1 MEPSLTPQR
10 RTAERVAAPPPR
22 RRTLGDRLLRSVV
35 NPVVRRLLASPVH
48 DLVGENTVLV
58 GFRGRRTGRE
68 LSTPA
73 NAVVDGEVLTLT
85 SLRRR
90 AWWRNLRGGA
100 AVTVTVGGRRRAGWG
115 EVPDAG
121 QQEIAAVL
129 SYLYASAGHP
139 IDAER
144 ALALAAGRVLIRIE
158 LEPAGGAPPPLRGR
172 ELWRRWTKTVTIGE
186 TLAFSIPAVAGA
198 LIAAADLGPLAS
210 APVILAAGLGE
221 GLVLGFSQA
230 LVVRRALPAI
240 SSRSWIAATA
250 LGALIAWGVSLVPTS
265 IGEGLDDLAPGVLA
279 AGGLLLG
286 VIFLLSIGGLQWRVL
301 REQVPRA
308 GWWVVA
314 VAVGWVAALTAF
326 MAIASPLWQ
335 EGQALGLIIAIGV
348 GAGLVMALVMAAIT
362 GYALMRLTA
371 PAATSSSASPSSSS

>member
-1 MEPSLTPQR
+1 MR
-10 RTAERVAAPPPR
+10 R
-22 RRTLGDRLLRSVV
+22 VV

-48 DLVGENTVLV
+48 DLVGESTVLV
-58 GFRGRRTGRE
+58 RFRGRRTGRE

-73 NAVVDGEVLTLT
+73 NAVVDGDSLTLT

-100 AVTVTVGGRRRAGWG
+100 PVVVTLAGRQRAGRG
-115 EVPDAG
+115 EVPDVG
-121 QQEIAAVL
+121 REEIAALL
-129 SYLYASAGHP
+129 SSLYATAGHP

-144 ALALAAGRVLIRIE
+144 ALALAEGRVLIRIE
-158 LEPAGGAPPPLRGR
+158 LESAADPPPPLRGR
-172 ELWRRWTKTVTIGE
+172 ALWSRWTKTVTIGE

-210 APVILAAGLGE
+210 APIILAAGLGE

-230 LVVRRALPAI
+230 LVVRRTLPAI

-250 LGALIAWGVSLVPTS
+250 LGALIAWAVSLVPTS
-265 IGEGLDDLAPGVLA
+265 IGEGLEDLAPGVLA
-279 AGGLLLG
+279 AGGLVLG
-286 VIFLLSIGGLQWRVL
+286 VVFLLSIGGLQWRVL
-301 REQVPRA
+301 REHVSRA
-308 GWWVVA
+308 GWWVAA
-314 VAVGWVAALTAF
+314 VAAGWVAALTAF

-348 GAGLVMALVMAAIT
+348 AAGLVMALVMAAIT
-362 GYALMRLTA
+362 GYALMRLSG
-371 PAATSSSASPSSSS
+371 AATSSSASPSSSS

>member
-1 MEPSLTPQR
+1 MEPNPAKQR
-10 RTAERVAAPPPR
+10 RAIERPHAAPPSAAPPR
-22 RRTLGDRLLRSVV
+22 RRTLGDRLLRRVV

-48 DLVGENTVLV
+48 DLVGESTVLV
-58 GFRGRRTGRE
+58 RFRGRRTGRE

-73 NAVVDGEVLTLT
+73 NTVADGDVLTLT

-100 AVTVTVGGRRRAGWG
+100 AVTVTVGGRPRSGWA
-115 EVPDAG
+115 EVPDAEPE
-121 QQEIAAVL
+121 EIAAVL
-129 SYLYASAGHP
+129 SSLYDAAGHP

-144 ALALAAGRVLIRIE
+144 ALALADGRVLIRIE
-158 LEPAGGAPPPLRGR
+158 LEPAGGTPAPLRGR
-172 ELWRRWTKTVTIGE
+172 PLWRRWTKTVTIGE

-250 LGALIAWGVSLVPTS
+250 LGALIAWAVSLVPTS
-265 IGEGLDDLAPGVLA
+265 IGEGLEDLAPGVLA
-279 AGGLLLG
+279 AGGLVLG

-308 GWWVVA
+308 GWWIAA
-314 VAVGWVAALTAF
+314 VAAGWVAALTAF

-362 GYALMRLTA
+362 GYALMRLTG
-371 PAATSSSASPSSSS
+371 AATDSA